1 MATSTVVGRVAALV
15 ALLLAAIAAALV
27 LVRGGGDGYE
37 VTAKFENASQLV
49 GGEQV
54 VVAGTPAGSVEEI
67 ALGSNGEA
75 LVTFTV
81 EDEYAPLETGTTATI
96 RSFSLSGIAN
106 RQVELTLP
114 PDETAGAQ
122 IPDGGVM
129 DQSDTVSEV
138 DLDQIFNTLD
148 KRTVDNLKKVIRG
161 FEVSYDGVGEQANRG
176 FHYLNP
182 FLSTSRQLFGELT
195 RDERTFERL
204 IVDTSRLSGALAARR
219 DDVSGLV
226 GNLNRMMGAIGR
238 QKESLAR
245 AVGELPS
252 FMRNFNTTAVNLRA
266 ALDDVD
272 PLVDASKPVAVKL
285 RPFFREFR
293 GAADDLVPA
302 VRDLDAIVQ
311 RKGRDNDLVELTRLA
326 VPLERRAIGEGSPE
340 CGDEPESDF
349 GSASDDDFTHGA
361 FGESTCALRN
371 GSSTLAFFR
380 PYTPELVGW
389 FDDFGHSG
397 TTDANGGVGRIALTL
412 NTFSLS
418 PPGLPILDPANLQPV
433 TEQLELLDTGNTR
446 RCPGALERDPG
457 DGSAPFGPSD
467 GGPNCD
473 ESQVPTGP

>member
-148 KRTVDNLKKVIRG
+148 
-161 FEVSYDGVGEQANRG
+161 
-176 FHYLNP
+176 
-182 FLSTSRQLFGELT
+182 
-195 RDERTFERL
+195 
-204 IVDTSRLSGALAARR
+204 
-219 DDVSGLV
+219 
-226 GNLNRMMGAIGR
+226 
-238 QKESLAR
+238 
-245 AVGELPS
+245 
-252 FMRNFNTTAVNLRA
+252 
-266 ALDDVD
+266 
-272 PLVDASKPVAVKL
+272 
-285 RPFFREFR
+285 
-293 GAADDLVPA
+293 
-302 VRDLDAIVQ
+302 
-311 RKGRDNDLVELTRLA
+311 
-326 VPLERRAIGEGSPE
+326 
-340 CGDEPESDF
+340 
-349 GSASDDDFTHGA
+349 
-361 FGESTCALRN
+361 
-371 GSSTLAFFR
+371 
-380 PYTPELVGW
+380 
-389 FDDFGHSG
+389 
-397 TTDANGGVGRIALTL
+397 
-412 NTFSLS
+412 
-418 PPGLPILDPANLQPV
+418 
-433 TEQLELLDTGNTR
+433 
-446 RCPGALERDPG
+446 
-457 DGSAPFGPSD
+457 
-467 GGPNCD
+467 
-473 ESQVPTGP
+473 